1 MWQVTLFVM
10 VLHVNPAEASGLVI
24 WLSHGQIVGRFSA
37 RGSGMRLFDTRGR
50 TIGEIDSTLTARR
63 SGAAAIKAPAAP

>member
-1 MWQVTLFVM
+1 
-10 VLHVNPAEASGLVI
+10 
-24 WLSHGQIVGRFSA
+24 
-37 RGSGMRLFDTRGR
+37 MRLFDTRGR